1 MSLSGKTPFL
11 AFVHCSCCASPGEL
25 FHYLTA
31 QQRPPYL
38 CKNPGSLNPWNN
50 RIGIF
55 KFRMQKERQAP
66 MLYKDFSYMETFLL
80 LIQFFWSIEAF
91 LLWRS
96 VWTKLQAT
104 ARLDTEAELWRA
116 KIQFLHIRLFSC
128 YISLP
133 VLKIRKAANPKK
145 NRKLIFVFWRTSKG
159 SRTLRTVN
167 CIKFWHSIGIDS
179 YSQPQGN
186 SSHMNVTETPLILC
200 PEEGLL
206 VVPIWKFLVIAQRA
220 GLSWLQDSGIAWHRQ
235 SPSCRPL
242 FFEGKKMLQ
251 CFNFLIPQK
260 LSFELHIIIMILS

>member
-1 MSLSGKTPFL
+1 MAGNGISRCLQWRAKHDHVFSAFHPLKPLLRPSTLRKENRVIKLFVMSLSGKTPFL

-38 CKNPGSLNPWNN
+38 CKNSGSLNPWNN
-50 RIGIF
+50 RIGVF
-55 KFRMQKERQAP
+55 KFRMQQERQAP

-133 VLKIRKAANPKK
+133 ALKIRKAANPKK
-145 NRKLIFVFWRTSKG
+145 
-159 SRTLRTVN
+159 
-167 CIKFWHSIGIDS
+167 
-179 YSQPQGN
+179 
-186 SSHMNVTETPLILC
+186 
-200 PEEGLL
+200 
-206 VVPIWKFLVIAQRA
+206 
-220 GLSWLQDSGIAWHRQ
+220 
-235 SPSCRPL
+235 
-242 FFEGKKMLQ
+242 FE
-251 CFNFLIPQK
+251 N
-260 LSFELHIIIMILS
+260 